1 MHIRPERHWARLH
14 EQKFLNVVT
23 DLCHFIMHK
32 VINVRGKYFHKAQ
45 KLAMDPKYT
54 ILREWDNL
62 EHRTAPSSVHRE
74 YRRKYVLNVNFND
87 APQ

>member
-1 MHIRPERHWARLH
+1 MRE
-14 EQKFLNVVT
+14 VV
-23 DLCHFIMHK
+23 
-32 VINVRGKYFHKAQ
+32 NVRGKYFHKAQ